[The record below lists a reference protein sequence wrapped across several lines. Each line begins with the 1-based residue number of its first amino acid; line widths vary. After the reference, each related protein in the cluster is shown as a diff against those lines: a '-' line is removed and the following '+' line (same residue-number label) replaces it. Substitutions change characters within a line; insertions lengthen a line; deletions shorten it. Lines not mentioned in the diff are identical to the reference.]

1 MHTTPSFIVVGIFLL
16 GGVSYSAESALPGD
30 FLYPVKIYA
39 NEKTKGFIAVT
50 DKMEAGFMVKSA
62 DHRLLEVEKL
72 AEKNKLTKEALAD
85 LQNRFYENIK
95 NFKEISQKM
104 EEKDQKKASLVRSD
118 MESVLDAHRELLK
131 KKTGTNN
138 ASYGDNLKNLLVN
151 MDKEFKN
158 ISEKRRFSEEKA
170 VEGNATDAKSGEE
183 DALRAAEKKIAEM
196 QKILNSENGARGDVA
211 GAKEKLKEAVAHLAE
226 GKAKLDIPA
235 YEDAFALFRRAERE
249 AVSAKLIFNGTKQ

>member
-1 MHTTPSFIVVGIFLL
+1 
-16 GGVSYSAESALPGD
+16 
-30 FLYPVKIYA
+30 
-39 NEKTKGFIAVT
+39 
-50 DKMEAGFMVKSA
+50 
-62 DHRLLEVEKL
+62 LEVEKL

-85 LQNRFYENIK
+85 LQNRFYKNVK

-131 KKTGTNN
+131 KIGTNS

-151 MDKEFKN
+151 LDKELKN

-170 VEGNATDAKSGEE
+170 LEGTVDDAKSGEE
-183 DALRAAEKKIAEM
+183 DALRSAEKKIAEM
-196 QKILNSENGARGDVA
+196 QKLLNSENGAKGDTTK
-211 GAKEKLKEAVAHLAE
+211 AKEKLKEAVAHLAE